1 MKMNFKDI
9 LTNKEVITNNDILT
23 INYITATGKGC
34 FKLLM
39 PAKFPTTAATMKII
53 IDMLLKAEVPEAEA
67 RPLYDYLTKC
77 VEALKDFRELA
88 KKVDEPGDVAQVT
101 NEIKRYNANI
111 EALCKYFKFE
121 AAEDPEAVKLQK
133 VEVVKQ
139 GTKNGKKFVE
149 NRTGKKFVK
158 YGHTFHVYKEPK
170 GDCYIIIPCCGIA
183 ALAYNGGIAEAP
195 EHITKDLITK
205 LDKLNFKEL
214 NKAFVEVLEGAE
226 NVVINEDI
234 NIIYNDETT
243 APAEEAPRPE
253 AVENETTAPATA
265 EETENK
271 PRPHAE
277 VAPDPDINN
286 AINLCDTNYCYTI
299 IAEPHG
305 CYTVIGQNTAIFK
318 YISIRIDST
327 GAIQLYSNGKNNYTE
342 NKYFH
347 NDNTVLLYDLYEK
360 LFALDLLPH
369 YEPTETTRENIKG
382 IYNRHTT
389 PRPQPPYY
397 IAVIPEAMNHT
408 TTGDSTPASLK
419 RANIPPRPN
428 KRHTTPYNRRQQPN
442 KGILYHY
449 NAIQGHYSP
458 VGLYNGI
465 NRHIATLQG
474 YTRTYHAQ
482 TAPPG
487 LYATGDRKAGIIRA
501 QTMPNLLYHD
511 TC

>member
-34 FKLLM
+34 FKILM
-39 PAKFPTTAATMKII
+39 PAKFPTTAAAMKIF
-53 IDMLLKAEVPEAEA
+53 IDMFLKAEDPEAEA

-88 KKVDEPGDVAQVT
+88 KKVDKPGDVAQVT
-101 NEIKRYNANI
+101 AEIKKYNANI

-121 AAEDPEAVKLQK
+121 AAEDPEAVKMHK

-243 APAEEAPRPE
+243 APAEAVEVLTAEKPE
-253 AVENETTAPATA
+253 AAENETTAPATA

-271 PRPHAE
+271 PRP
-277 VAPDPDINN
+277 
-286 AINLCDTNYCYTI
+286 
-299 IAEPHG
+299 
-305 CYTVIGQNTAIFK
+305 
-318 YISIRIDST
+318 
-327 GAIQLYSNGKNNYTE
+327 
-342 NKYFH
+342 
-347 NDNTVLLYDLYEK
+347 
-360 LFALDLLPH
+360 
-369 YEPTETTRENIKG
+369 
-382 IYNRHTT
+382 
-389 PRPQPPYY
+389 QPPVY
-397 IAVIPEAMNHT
+397 IAMVYYGFAENNHT
-408 TTGDSTPASLK
+408 TTGDSTPARLK

-442 KGILYHY
+442 KGILYPY

-458 VGLYNGI
+458 AGLYSDI
-465 NRHIATLQG
+465 KD
-474 YTRTYHAQ
+474 YTRAYHAQ

-487 LYATGDRKAGIIRA
+487 LYATGDSLKAGIIRA

>member
-53 IDMLLKAEVPEAEA
+53 IDMFLKAEAPEAEA

-77 VEALKDFRELA
+77 VEALKSFRELA
-88 KKVDEPGDVAQVT
+88 KRAGEPGEVAQIT
-101 NEIKRYNANI
+101 NEIKRYSANI
-111 EALCKYFKFE
+111 EVLCKYFKFE
-121 AAEDPEAVKLQK
+121 AAEDPEAIKMHK

-158 YGHTFHVYKEPK
+158 YGHIFHAYKEPK

-183 ALAYNGGIAEAP
+183 ALAYNGSIAEAP

-226 NVVINEDI
+226 NVVINDDI
-234 NIIYNDETT
+234 YIIYNDETP
-243 APAEEAPRPE
+243 APAEVTKEAPRPE
-253 AVENETTAPATA
+253 VVEVATAEKTEAAENETTAPATA

-271 PRPHAE
+271 PRPRAE
-277 VAPDPDINN
+277 V
-286 AINLCDTNYCYTI
+286 T
-299 IAEPHG
+299 
-305 CYTVIGQNTAIFK
+305 TA
-318 YISIRIDST
+318 
-327 GAIQLYSNGKNNYTE
+327 Q
-342 NKYFH
+342 
-347 NDNTVLLYDLYEK
+347 
-360 LFALDLLPH
+360 
-369 YEPTETTRENIKG
+369 
-382 IYNRHTT
+382 
-389 PRPQPPYY
+389 PRPQNKPPYY

-428 KRHTTPYNRRQQPN
+428 KRHTTPYNRRQQQN

-449 NAIQGHYSP
+449 NPA
-458 VGLYNGI
+458 GLYSDI
-465 NRHIATLQG
+465 QG
-474 YTRTYHAQ
+474 YTRAYHAQ

-487 LYATGDRKAGIIRA
+487 LYATGDSLKAGIIRA

>member
-1 MKMNFKDI
+1 MNFKDI

-34 FKLLM
+34 FKILM

-53 IDMLLKAEVPEAEA
+53 IDMLLKAETPEAEA

-88 KKVDEPGDVAQVT
+88 KRAGEPGEVAQIT
-101 NEIKRYNANI
+101 NEIKRYSANI
-111 EALCKYFKFE
+111 EVLCKYFSFE
-121 AAEDPEAVKLQK
+121 AAEDPEAVKMHK

-158 YGHTFHVYKEPK
+158 YGHIFHVYKEPK
-170 GDCYIIIPCCGIA
+170 GYCYIIIPCCGIA

-195 EHITKDLITK
+195 EHITPDLIAK
-205 LDKLNFKEL
+205 MDKLNFKKMNDDFL
-214 NKAFVEVLEGAE
+214 EVLEGAE

-243 APAEEAPRPE
+243 APAEAVEVATAEKTEA
-253 AVENETTAPATA
+253 AENETTAPATA

-271 PRPHAE
+271 PRPRAE
-277 VAPDPDINN
+277 V
-286 AINLCDTNYCYTI
+286 T
-299 IAEPHG
+299 
-305 CYTVIGQNTAIFK
+305 TA
-318 YISIRIDST
+318 
-327 GAIQLYSNGKNNYTE
+327 Q
-342 NKYFH
+342 
-347 NDNTVLLYDLYEK
+347 
-360 LFALDLLPH
+360 
-369 YEPTETTRENIKG
+369 
-382 IYNRHTT
+382 
-389 PRPQPPYY
+389 PRPQNKPPYY

-408 TTGDSTPASLK
+408 TTGDSTPATLK

-428 KRHTTPYNRRQQPN
+428 KRRITSYNRRQQPN

-449 NAIQGHYSP
+449 NAIQWHYSP
-458 VGLYNGI
+458 AGLYSGI
-465 NRHIATLQG
+465 KG
-474 YTRTYHAQ
+474 YTRAYNAQ

-487 LYATGDRKAGIIRA
+487 LYATGDSLKAGIIRA
-501 QTMPNLLYHD
+501 QTMPNLKYHD

>member
-1 MKMNFKDI
+1 MKLDFNYI
-9 LTNKEVITNNDILT
+9 LTNKEIISKNDILT

-34 FKLLM
+34 FNVLM
-39 PAKFPTTAATMKII
+39 PAKFPATAHDMNIF
-53 IDMLLKAEVPEAEA
+53 IDMFYKTENPEETA
-67 RPLYDYLTKC
+67 RTLYDYLTKC

-88 KKVDEPGDVAQVT
+88 KKVDEPANVAQVT
-101 NEIKRYNANI
+101 NEIKRYNANL
-111 EALCKYFKFE
+111 EKLCKAFKFE
-121 AAEDPEAVKLQK
+121 AAEDPEAVKMKK

-158 YGHTFHVYKEPK
+158 YGHIFHVYKEPK

-183 ALAYNGGIAEAP
+183 AIAYNGGIAEAP

-214 NKAFVEVLEGAE
+214 NKAFLEVLEGAE
-226 NVVINEDI
+226 NVVINNDI
-234 NIIYNDETT
+234 NIIYNDETST
-243 APAEEAPRPE
+243 PEVTEEAPRPEAVEVATAEKPE

-265 EETENK
+265 DETENK
-271 PRPHAE
+271 PRP
-277 VAPDPDINN
+277 
-286 AINLCDTNYCYTI
+286 
-299 IAEPHG
+299 
-305 CYTVIGQNTAIFK
+305 QNK
-318 YISIRIDST
+318 
-327 GAIQLYSNGKNNYTE
+327 
-342 NKYFH
+342 
-347 NDNTVLLYDLYEK
+347 
-360 LFALDLLPH
+360 
-369 YEPTETTRENIKG
+369 
-382 IYNRHTT
+382 
-389 PRPQPPYY
+389 PPYY

-428 KRHTTPYNRRQQPN
+428 K
-442 KGILYHY
+442 GILYHY

-458 VGLYNGI
+458 AGLYSGI
-465 NRHIATLQG
+465 KD
-474 YTRTYHAQ
+474 YTRAYHAQ

-487 LYATGDRKAGIIRA
+487 LYATGDSLKAGIIRA

>member
-1 MKMNFKDI
+1 MKMNLKDI
-9 LTNKEVITNNDILT
+9 LANNEIITKDDILT
-23 INYITATGKGC
+23 INYTTATGKGC

-39 PAKFPTTAATMKII
+39 PAKFPTTAATMKTI
-53 IDMLLKAEVPEAEA
+53 IDMFLKAEDPEAEA
-67 RPLYDYLTKC
+67 RPLYDYLKKC
-77 VEALKDFRELA
+77 VEALKDFRELT
-88 KKVDEPGDVAQVT
+88 KKVDKPGDVAQVT
-101 NEIKRYNANI
+101 AEIKKYNANI

-214 NKAFVEVLEGAE
+214 NNAFIEVLEGAE

-243 APAEEAPRPE
+243 APAEAVEVATAEKPE
-253 AVENETTAPATA
+253 AAENETTAPATA

-271 PRPHAE
+271 PRPRAE
-277 VAPDPDINN
+277 VTTAP
-286 AINLCDTNYCYTI
+286 
-299 IAEPHG
+299 
-305 CYTVIGQNTAIFK
+305 
-318 YISIRIDST
+318 
-327 GAIQLYSNGKNNYTE
+327 
-342 NKYFH
+342 
-347 NDNTVLLYDLYEK
+347 
-360 LFALDLLPH
+360 
-369 YEPTETTRENIKG
+369 
-382 IYNRHTT
+382 
-389 PRPQPPYY
+389 PRPQPPVY
-397 IAVIPEAMNHT
+397 IAMVYYGFAEAMNHA

-428 KRHTTPYNRRQQPN
+428 KRHTTPYNRRQQQN
-442 KGILYHY
+442 KGILYPY

-458 VGLYNGI
+458 AGLYSGI
-465 NRHIATLQG
+465 KD
-474 YTRTYHAQ
+474 YTRAYNAQ

-487 LYATGDRKAGIIRA
+487 LYATGDSLKAGIIRA
-501 QTMPNLLYHD
+501 QTMPHLDYYD

>member
-1 MKMNFKDI
+1 MKLDFNYI
-9 LTNKEVITNNDILT
+9 LTNKEIISKNDILT

-39 PAKFPTTAATMKII
+39 PAKFPATAATMKII
-53 IDMLLKAEVPEAEA
+53 IDMFLKAEAPEAEA
-67 RPLYDYLTKC
+67 RLLYDYLTKC

-88 KKVDEPGDVAQVT
+88 KKAGEPGEVAQVT

-121 AAEDPEAVKLQK
+121 AAEDPEAVKMKK

-158 YGHTFHVYKEPK
+158 YGHVFHAYKEPK

-183 ALAYNGGIAEAP
+183 AIAYNGGIAEAP

-214 NKAFVEVLEGAE
+214 NKAFLEVLEGAE
-226 NVVINEDI
+226 NVVINDDI
-234 NIIYNDETT
+234 YIIYNDETT
-243 APAEEAPRPE
+243 APAEVTEEAPRPE
-253 AVENETTAPATA
+253 AVEGATAEKTEAAENETTA

-271 PRPHAE
+271 PRPRAE
-277 VAPDPDINN
+277 V
-286 AINLCDTNYCYTI
+286 T
-299 IAEPHG
+299 
-305 CYTVIGQNTAIFK
+305 TA
-318 YISIRIDST
+318 
-327 GAIQLYSNGKNNYTE
+327 Q
-342 NKYFH
+342 
-347 NDNTVLLYDLYEK
+347 
-360 LFALDLLPH
+360 
-369 YEPTETTRENIKG
+369 
-382 IYNRHTT
+382 
-389 PRPQPPYY
+389 PRPQNKPPYY

-419 RANIPPRPN
+419 RANIPPRQN
-428 KRHTTPYNRRQQPN
+428 KRHIAPYSRRQQPN

-458 VGLYNGI
+458 AGLYSGI
-465 NRHIATLQG
+465 KG
-474 YTRTYHAQ
+474 YTRAYNAQ

-487 LYATGDRKAGIIRA
+487 LYATGDSLKAGIIRA
-501 QTMPNLLYHD
+501 QTMPNLSYHD

>member
-1 MKMNFKDI
+1 MKMNLKDI
-9 LTNKEVITNNDILT
+9 LANKEIITNDDILT

-53 IDMLLKAEVPEAEA
+53 IDMLLKAETPEAEA

-88 KKVDEPGDVAQVT
+88 KRAGEPGEVAQIT
-101 NEIKRYNANI
+101 NEIKRYSANI

-121 AAEDPEAVKLQK
+121 AAEDPEAVKMHK

-170 GDCYIIIPCCGIA
+170 GYCYIIIPCCGIA

-214 NKAFVEVLEGAE
+214 NNAFIEVLEGAE
-226 NVVINEDI
+226 NVVVNDDI
-234 NIIYNDETT
+234 YIIYNDETT
-243 APAEEAPRPE
+243 APAEVTEEAPRPE
-253 AVENETTAPATA
+253 AVEVATAEKTEAAENETTAPATA

-271 PRPHAE
+271 PRPRAE
-277 VAPDPDINN
+277 V
-286 AINLCDTNYCYTI
+286 T
-299 IAEPHG
+299 
-305 CYTVIGQNTAIFK
+305 TA
-318 YISIRIDST
+318 
-327 GAIQLYSNGKNNYTE
+327 
-342 NKYFH
+342 
-347 NDNTVLLYDLYEK
+347 
-360 LFALDLLPH
+360 
-369 YEPTETTRENIKG
+369 
-382 IYNRHTT
+382 

-419 RANIPPRPN
+419 RANIPPRQN
-428 KRHTTPYNRRQQPN
+428 KRRITSYNRRQQPN

-449 NAIQGHYSP
+449 NAIQWHYSP
-458 VGLYNGI
+458 AGLYSGI
-465 NRHIATLQG
+465 NRHIATLQD
-474 YTRTYHAQ
+474 YTRAYNAQ

-487 LYATGDRKAGIIRA
+487 LYATGDSLKAGIIRA
-501 QTMPNLLYHD
+501 QTMPNLSYHD

>member
-53 IDMLLKAEVPEAEA
+53 IDMFLKAEAPEAEA

-77 VEALKDFRELA
+77 VEALKSFRELA
-88 KKVDEPGDVAQVT
+88 KRAGEPGEVAQIT
-101 NEIKRYNANI
+101 NEIKRYSANI
-111 EALCKYFKFE
+111 EVLCKYFKFE
-121 AAEDPEAVKLQK
+121 AAEDPEAIKMHK

-158 YGHTFHVYKEPK
+158 YGHIFHAYKEPK

-183 ALAYNGGIAEAP
+183 ALAYNGSIAEAP

-226 NVVINEDI
+226 NVVINDDI
-234 NIIYNDETT
+234 YIIYNDETP
-243 APAEEAPRPE
+243 APAEVTKEAPRPE
-253 AVENETTAPATA
+253 VVEVATAEKTEAAENETTAPATA

-271 PRPHAE
+271 PRPRAE
-277 VAPDPDINN
+277 V
-286 AINLCDTNYCYTI
+286 T
-299 IAEPHG
+299 
-305 CYTVIGQNTAIFK
+305 TA
-318 YISIRIDST
+318 
-327 GAIQLYSNGKNNYTE
+327 
-342 NKYFH
+342 
-347 NDNTVLLYDLYEK
+347 
-360 LFALDLLPH
+360 
-369 YEPTETTRENIKG
+369 
-382 IYNRHTT
+382 
-389 PRPQPPYY
+389 
-397 IAVIPEAMNHT
+397 
-408 TTGDSTPASLK
+408 
-419 RANIPPRPN
+419 PPRPN
-428 KRHTTPYNRRQQPN
+428 KRHTTPYNKRQQPN
-442 KGILYHY
+442 KGILYPY

-458 VGLYNGI
+458 AGLYSGI
-465 NRHIATLQG
+465 KD
-474 YTRTYHAQ
+474 YTRAYNAQ

-487 LYATGDRKAGIIRA
+487 LYATGDSLKAGIIRA
-501 QTMPNLLYHD
+501 QTMPHLDYYD

>member
-53 IDMLLKAEVPEAEA
+53 IDMFLKAEAPEAEA

-88 KKVDEPGDVAQVT
+88 KKAGEPGEVAQVT

-121 AAEDPEAVKLQK
+121 AAEDSEAVKMKK

-158 YGHTFHVYKEPK
+158 YGHVFHVYKEPK
-170 GDCYIIIPCCGIA
+170 GDSYIIIPCCGIA
-183 ALAYNGGIAEAP
+183 AIAYNGGIAEAP
-195 EHITKDLITK
+195 EHITPDLIAK
-205 LDKLNFKEL
+205 MDKLNFKKMNDDFL
-214 NKAFVEVLEGAE
+214 EVLEGAE
-226 NVVINEDI
+226 NVVINDDI
-234 NIIYNDETT
+234 YIIYNDETT
-243 APAEEAPRPE
+243 APAEVTEEVPRPE
-253 AVENETTAPATA
+253 AVEVATAEKPEAAENETTAPATA

-271 PRPHAE
+271 PRPRAE
-277 VAPDPDINN
+277 VTTAP
-286 AINLCDTNYCYTI
+286 
-299 IAEPHG
+299 
-305 CYTVIGQNTAIFK
+305 
-318 YISIRIDST
+318 
-327 GAIQLYSNGKNNYTE
+327 
-342 NKYFH
+342 
-347 NDNTVLLYDLYEK
+347 
-360 LFALDLLPH
+360 
-369 YEPTETTRENIKG
+369 
-382 IYNRHTT
+382 
-389 PRPQPPYY
+389 PRPQPPVY
-397 IAVIPEAMNHT
+397 IAIVYYGFAEAMNHA

-428 KRHTTPYNRRQQPN
+428 KRRITPYNRRQQPN

-449 NAIQGHYSP
+449 NTI
-458 VGLYNGI
+458 
-465 NRHIATLQG
+465 QG
-474 YTRTYHAQ
+474 YTRAYNAQ

-487 LYATGDRKAGIIRA
+487 LYATGDSLKAGIIRA